1 MEVIAMTIGTFTIFT
16 LATSLVLLKLALM
29 AFALIL
35 LAKVLFPVKRTQT
48 PAIAHPRLLDK
59 CTH

>member
-1 MEVIAMTIGTFTIFT
+1 MTIGTFTIFT

-35 LAKVLFPVKRTQT
+35 LAKVLFPVKRTHT
-48 PAIAHPRLLDK
+48 PVIARPRLLDK